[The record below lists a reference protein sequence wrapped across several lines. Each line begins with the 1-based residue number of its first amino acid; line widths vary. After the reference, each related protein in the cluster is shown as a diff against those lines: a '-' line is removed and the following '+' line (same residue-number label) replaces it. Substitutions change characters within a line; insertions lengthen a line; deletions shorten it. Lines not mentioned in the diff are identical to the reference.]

1 MCDYRGFKIQIQ
13 YSSLGGYGSF
23 KTIVSHEN
31 ATLFTSLGVSNT
43 DVFDNIDNAIDVD
56 MPQLLSKHKE
66 ELKIAQKICRSQK
79 R

>member
-1 MCDYRGFKIQIQ
+1 MCVDYRGFKIQIQ

-43 DVFDNIDNAIDVD
+43 DVFDNIDKCYRT
-56 MPQLLSKHKE
+56 L
-66 ELKIAQKICRSQK
+66 ICHSCYRNIRKS
-79 R
+79 